1 MGGFLIYAVAAGPQ
15 EQRGVLYGV
24 QLVGGF
30 VQRQAGAGKRLYL
43 FVSVLPLLKGPL
55 LFLVLFA

>member
-30 VQRQAGAGKRLYL
+30 VQRQPGADQLLYL
-43 FVSVLPLLKGPL
+43 LIGVLPLPKGPL